1 MSKTKL
7 LVIALVSI
15 LLAGNVFLGIK
26 YFADQAELRQAQAF
40 LKIQTVNGKIVRFTK
55 LFVNK
60 VLKAES
66 EVDFETRLRLE
77 NAVRDLND
85 EEILTQ
91 WQKFTGSKT
100 EAEAQIQ
107 VKNLLEMLV
116 NKIGL

>member
-1 MSKTKL
+1 MSKTRL
-7 LVIALVSI
+7 LVIALIAV
-15 LLAGNVFLGIK
+15 LLAGNIFLGIE
-26 YFADQAELRQAQAF
+26 YFTRQTELRQTQA
-40 LKIQTVNGKIVRFTK
+40 LLETRSTNDKVIKFTK

-60 VLKAES
+60 VLKAQS

-77 NAVRDLND
+77 NAVRDLNN

-91 WQKFTGSKT
+91 WQKFTDSKT

-116 NKIGL
+116 NKISL